1 MRHNWRTRWFVLM
14 RKELSYFK
22 KKEDRLP
29 AGIIPLVGAALACP
43 PPEDTKKPVR
53 PGLIVTAAKHHAF
66 HECII

>member
-1 MRHNWRTRWFVLM
+1 M

-43 PPEDTKKPVR
+43 PPEGTKKPVC
-53 PGLIVTAAKHHAF
+53 PSLSCIVSKLMVYA
-66 HECII
+66 